1 MRRHILDEVSMDIPP
16 NTTREHL
23 RLGVTT
29 FVALF
34 GLLFAALIT
43 GLIIQA
49 LQLTAEE
56 KSAHTLVTCLNLAKQ
71 YRHQA
76 ANVVKFAIKSWYIK
90 RHAKFSGIRFFYN
103 QQKLFY
109 WIKAFQILRRKERLL
124 DEVKD
129 ESSGENTTS
138 LKNEPTTSEIL
149 KIQSE
154 MHEMKLQFNRLNDN
168 LESFQNTLN
177 VLLNKRR

>member
-23 RLGVTT
+23 RLGVTAI
-29 FVALF
+29 VALF
-34 GLLFAALIT
+34 GLQFAALIT

-90 RHAKFSGIRFFYN
+90 RHAKFSDIRFFYN

-129 ESSGENTTS
+129 ESSEENTTS

-154 MHEMKLQFNRLNDN
+154 MHEMKLQFNRL
-168 LESFQNTLN
+168 
-177 VLLNKRR
+177 KRQS